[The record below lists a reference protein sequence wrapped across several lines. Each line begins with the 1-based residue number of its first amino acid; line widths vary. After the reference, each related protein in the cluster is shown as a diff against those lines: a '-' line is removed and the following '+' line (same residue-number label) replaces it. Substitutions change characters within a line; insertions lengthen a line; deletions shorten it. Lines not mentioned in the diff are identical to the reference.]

1 MTDDF
6 AHLVADVY
14 EAAGELRRWGERIAA
29 AEDQTQTRWQV
40 LSAVSD
46 GLRSVPDAARRLGIS
61 RQAVQRTANDL
72 VADGLVRFVDNPG
85 HRTSPL
91 VELTSAG
98 REVLRRL
105 TDRAAVANDAV
116 VARLGE
122 VDLAAARATLRA
134 VCAHLRADPAA
145 PPPAPRRR
153 DARSMR

>member
-29 AEDQTQTRWQV
+29 AEHQTQSRWQL

-46 GLRSVPDAARRLGIS
+46 GPRPVPDAARRLGIS

-72 VADGLVRFVDNPG
+72 VTAGLVRFVDNPG

-91 VELTSAG
+91 VELTAPG

-105 TDRAAVANDAV
+105 TDRAALANDAV

-122 VDLAAARATLRA
+122 VDLAATRATLRA
-134 VCAHLRADPAA
+134 VSAHLRAEPAGGE
-145 PPPAPRRR
+145 PA
-153 DARSMR
+153 DG